1 MTSDDSAVSN
11 MGRIA
16 IAGGAEF
23 GGQMSVLDLRAMELA
38 GGDAAAIH
46 IIPAA
51 AAPDHNQHRA
61 GVRGVQWFKSLGA
74 TKVYCR
80 AITDRAS
87 ADDPKEAE
95 LLGTADLI
103 YLLGGFPAHL
113 AESLR
118 GSTSWQAAIR
128 AYNSGAVVCGS
139 SAGAM
144 VLGDLFYD
152 PSSSTVQPGLTML
165 GPTLIIPHH
174 ERSGPSWAARMQ
186 ASVPEATLLGL
197 DESTGIID
205 DAETGGWTVYGGGE
219 AVVYLDGGHYRYR
232 GEQVIPF
239 SQLPAPRVD
248 REKQTW

>member
-1 MTSDDSAVSN
+1 MTSDTSAVSD
-11 MGRIA
+11 MGHIA

-23 GGQMSVLDLRAMELA
+23 GGRMSDLDLRTMELA

-51 AAPDHNQHRA
+51 AAPDNNQHRA
-61 GVRGVQWFKSLGA
+61 GARGVQWFKNLGA
-74 TKVYCR
+74 TKVYYR
-80 AITDRAS
+80 EITDRVS
-87 ADDPKEAE
+87 ADDPREAE
-95 LLGTADLI
+95 PLGSADLI

-113 AESLR
+113 AESLQ

-144 VLGDLFYD
+144 VLGDVFYD
-152 PSSSTVQPGLTML
+152 PTTSTMLPGLSML

-174 ERSGPSWAARMQ
+174 ERSGPSWAAHMQ
-186 ASVPEATLLGL
+186 SLAPKAQLLGL

-219 AVVYLDGGHYRYR
+219 AVVYLNSGHYRYR
-232 GEQVIPF
+232 SGQVIPF
-239 SQLPAPRVD
+239 SQLPPPRVD
-248 REKQTW
+248 RENQTW